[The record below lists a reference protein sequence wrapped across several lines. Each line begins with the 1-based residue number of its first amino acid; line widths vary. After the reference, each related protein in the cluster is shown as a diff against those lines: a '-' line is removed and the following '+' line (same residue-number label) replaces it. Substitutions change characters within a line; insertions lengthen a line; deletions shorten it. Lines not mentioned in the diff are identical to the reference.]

1 MALTLL
7 CCECQV
13 HGREFCSFI
22 NQALRDDI
30 EDHLQDLVPVVRA
43 INTLCVGR
51 DQASKGLWPS
61 DGICFRGGALP
72 DKHLSFFT
80 VGKKYR
86 VPGFL
91 ATSFKEKVSMEF
103 AHRST
108 PAHLVEK
115 QPMVLWQIKV
125 VQDCVQVNYVS
136 HSNVSKEEEFLFAP
150 FSTFSV
156 EAVELSPD
164 PKLQPHRIHL
174 VAAQDNR
181 AEPEDLPLA
190 PWY

>member
-91 ATSFKEKVSMEF
+91 ATSFKEKVCSAPEISQYASMI
-103 AHRST
+103 T
-108 PAHLVEK
+108 
-115 QPMVLWQIKV
+115 
-125 VQDCVQVNYVS
+125 
-136 HSNVSKEEEFLFAP
+136 
-150 FSTFSV
+150 
-156 EAVELSPD
+156 
-164 PKLQPHRIHL
+164 LQPL
-174 VAAQDNR
+174 GGMPA
-181 AEPEDLPLA
+181 
-190 PWY
+190 

>member
-30 EDHLQDLVPVVRA
+30 EDHLQDLVVCQHWVANLEGLHFILPLQPVVRA

-91 ATSFKEKVSMEF
+91 ATSFKEKVCSAPEISQYASMI
-103 AHRST
+103 T
-108 PAHLVEK
+108 
-115 QPMVLWQIKV
+115 
-125 VQDCVQVNYVS
+125 
-136 HSNVSKEEEFLFAP
+136 
-150 FSTFSV
+150 
-156 EAVELSPD
+156 
-164 PKLQPHRIHL
+164 LQPL
-174 VAAQDNR
+174 GGMPA
-181 AEPEDLPLA
+181 
-190 PWY
+190 